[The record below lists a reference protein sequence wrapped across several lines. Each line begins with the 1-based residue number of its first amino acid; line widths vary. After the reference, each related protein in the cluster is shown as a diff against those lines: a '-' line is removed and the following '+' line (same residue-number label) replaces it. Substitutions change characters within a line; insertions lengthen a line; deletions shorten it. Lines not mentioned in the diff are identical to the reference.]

1 MSNTKRTVMVTLS
14 LLFATIS
21 MFCLSLMA
29 GKVWVPPS
37 AWFSDDM
44 GWWIIFE
51 LRLPRAILATAIGA
65 ALGLSGAV
73 LQGYLRNPLADPTL
87 VGVSSSAALGAVG
100 AIFLGFAMS
109 PLAIFMSAMTGAALA
124 VLLLAFLVGRSG
136 SAIAFILAGM
146 VLSSLSGSLTA
157 FLVSIAPNP
166 FATSEIIS
174 WLMGA
179 LTDRSFAD
187 VQVALPF
194 IAAGMVL
201 LALSARSLD
210 LLSLGEDAARS
221 LGLSTGRL
229 QAIIVIGLG
238 LAVGACV
245 AVSGVVGF
253 VGLIVPHLVRPL
265 LGQRPSAL
273 LLPSALGGA
282 ALLLA
287 ADSLVRMLPGA
298 GEVRLGIAMALIGTP
313 FFFALLVRMRRR
325 SVWP

>member
-1 MSNTKRTVMVTLS
+1 MLA
-14 LLFATIS
+14 FG
-21 MFCLSLMA
+21 LSLMA

-37 AWFSDDM
+37 AWFGDDT
-44 GWWIIFE
+44 GWWIVLE

-87 VGVSSSAALGAVG
+87 VGVSSSAGLGAVT

-109 PLAIFMSAMTGAALA
+109 PLAIFGSAMAGAALA

-157 FLVSIAPNP
+157 FLISIAPNP

-187 VQVALPF
+187 VQAAVPF
-194 IAAGMVL
+194 IVAGMAL

-229 QAIIVIGLG
+229 QVMIVAGLG
-238 LAVGACV
+238 LAIGACV

-265 LGQRPSAL
+265 VGQRPSSL

-287 ADSLVRMLPGA
+287 ADSLVRLIPGA
-298 GEVRLGIAMALIGTP
+298 GEIRLGIAMALIGTP
-313 FFFALLVRMRRR
+313 FFFALLVGMRRR
-325 SVWP
+325 SPWL